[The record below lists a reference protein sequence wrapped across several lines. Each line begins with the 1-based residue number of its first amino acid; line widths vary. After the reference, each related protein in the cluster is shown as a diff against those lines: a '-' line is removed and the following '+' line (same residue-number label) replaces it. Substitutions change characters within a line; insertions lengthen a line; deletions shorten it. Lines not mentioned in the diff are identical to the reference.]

1 MKRRDFISLL
11 GMAATL
17 SSTRSHAQQPSKT
30 YLIGYLAIAEIPYGM
45 KALKDGLRKLG
56 YIEGQNLKVEYGVPT
71 GGVSV
76 DALAAELVLVPV
88 SGYQTLRT

>member
-30 YLIGYLAIAEIPYGM
+30 YLIGYLGIAEIPYGM

-56 YIEGQNLKVEYGVPT
+56 
-71 GGVSV
+71 
-76 DALAAELVLVPV
+76 
-88 SGYQTLRT
+88 